1 MLIKLPKADVMAT
14 TEVLPK
20 VEKSIFTRVTET
32 RKDDLAASFRKVFDD
47 EGKEFEDKRT
57 KFLDI
62 MNDVNAKAQKVEDA
76 YKKYHEK
83 RKTQATAI
91 KTLAA
96 MEAKTGK
103 SIVGIVKSA
112 ASGDAKKIA
121 SQAKAMAKAG
131 KAQIDLI
138 EKAKEGRKAVQAEK
152 TMVIEALHAL
162 QMAMAKFK

>member
-1 MLIKLPKADVMAT
+1 MLIKFPKAAVTAT
-14 TEVLPK
+14 TDALPK

-62 MNDVNAKAQKVEDA
+62 MNDINAKAQKVEDA
-76 YKKYHEK
+76 YKKYHDK
-83 RKTQATAI
+83 RKAQATTI

-96 MEAKTGK
+96 VEEKTGK
-103 SIVGIVKSA
+103 SIAGVVKSA
-112 ASGDAKKIA
+112 VSGDTKKVA

-162 QMAMAKFK
+162 QSAMSKFK